1 MASLLPPAL
10 QNPRF
15 LAFEAVMERLG
26 DIDLSVLDVYNL
38 DLVDSSVL
46 FDLADQ
52 FNVLGVRGWTLARN
66 EADRRMLVKE
76 AIRLH
81 RTAGTPF
88 AIKRAMALVG
98 YPNATIL
105 ENPGNRHDGT
115 LIHDGTA
122 SHPGAGYG
130 AFVVTLDPERSVVSP
145 ELIELIKALI
155 NEWKNTRS
163 YLLDLRIG
171 DVSLFGNL
179 LLHDDTVIH
188 DGFQT
193 HDGVR
198 NF

>member
-10 QNPRF
+10 QTPRF

-26 DIDLSVLDVYNL
+26 EIDLSVLDVYNL
-38 DLVDSSVL
+38 DQVDASVL
-46 FDLADQ
+46 FDQADQ

-122 SHPGAGYG
+122 SHSGAGYG
-130 AFVVTLDPERSVVSP
+130 AFVVTLDSERSVVSP
-145 ELIELIKALI
+145 DLIELIKALI